1 MTTVLGALRRAGWAT
16 ALLVALGGLVACSSD
31 RPKPTPLETYSPRIA
46 GRVVWQASIGSI
58 DFPLAV
64 SARDGRFV
72 AAASNGTVV
81 AFNAADGRELWRA
94 QAGAGISAGVGSD
107 GRFTSVVTRDNE
119 LVTFEQGQVKWRQ
132 RLPARV
138 VTAPLVA
145 GERVFVLA
153 VDRVVHAFDALDG
166 RLLWTYARPTDAL
179 TLAQAGV
186 LTVARDQVLVGQA
199 GRLVALDGIKGTVNW
214 DVPVGTPRGANEVER
229 LADLIGPVARVGDR
243 VCVRAFQNA
252 VGCAD
257 VAKGVLGWTRNNAG
271 LAAVAANATTVVGA
285 DASDRITAWSAANGD
300 LQWTNERLLHRGLS
314 GARAVGPSIVFGDSE
329 GHVHFLDASD
339 GKLQLRLATDGK
351 PVVGTPA
358 LLDTTLLVATKAGG
372 LFALRPN

>member
-138 VTAPLVA
+138 VTSPLVA

-314 GARAVGPSIVFGDSE
+314 GALAVGPSIVFGDSE
-329 GHVHFLDASD
+329 GQVHFLDASD

>member
-1 MTTVLGALRRAGWAT
+1 VTTVLGALRRAGWAT

-199 GRLVALDGIKGTVNW
+199 GRLVAL
-214 DVPVGTPRGANEVER
+214 
-229 LADLIGPVARVGDR
+229 ARR
-243 VCVRAFQNA
+243 
-252 VGCAD
+252 
-257 VAKGVLGWTRNNAG
+257 
-271 LAAVAANATTVVGA
+271 AVATQAQIEQLCQGGCISVQHGRQN
-285 DASDRITAWSAANGD
+285 D
-300 LQWTNERLLHRGLS
+300 LACDSRGS
-314 GARAVGPSIVFGDSE
+314 G
-329 GHVHFLDASD
+329 
-339 GKLQLRLATDGK
+339 KWC
-351 PVVGTPA
+351 
-358 LLDTTLLVATKAGG
+358 
-372 LFALRPN
+372 